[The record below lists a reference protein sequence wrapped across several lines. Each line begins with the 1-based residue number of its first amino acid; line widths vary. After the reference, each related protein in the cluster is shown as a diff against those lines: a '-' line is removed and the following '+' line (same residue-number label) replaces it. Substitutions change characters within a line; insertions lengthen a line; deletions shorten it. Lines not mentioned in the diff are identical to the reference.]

1 MCTSLL
7 LQPTR
12 FRIPLHKS
20 GTRICHASPLSESD
34 MERRT
39 IFVKSLCFPGG
50 FAIEGVRVLRKEFP
64 LPISIVKPAL
74 LEGAQAD
81 GRDSRESF
89 IISLAMDWRI

>member
-1 MCTSLL
+1 M
-7 LQPTR
+7 
-12 FRIPLHKS
+12 
-20 GTRICHASPLSESD
+20 
-34 MERRT
+34 
-39 IFVKSLCFPGG
+39 KSLCFPGG
-50 FAIEGVRVLRKEFP
+50 FAIEGVRVLRKKFP